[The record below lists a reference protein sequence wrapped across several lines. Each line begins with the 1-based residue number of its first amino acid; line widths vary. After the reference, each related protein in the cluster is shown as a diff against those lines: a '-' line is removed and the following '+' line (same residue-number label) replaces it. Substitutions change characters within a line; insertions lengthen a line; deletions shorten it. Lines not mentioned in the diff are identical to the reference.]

1 MIKIVYNIKE
11 NAVTIEG
18 HAHSAEYGHDLVCA
32 AVSALALTLAT
43 NVEYMQMHGAVEDAV
58 INLTEGRAEISCK
71 VANSEHKAHIRQMFT
86 HICVGFEALS
96 ERYPKFITYDIE
108 G

>member
-1 MIKIVYNIKE
+1 MIKIVYNIQE
-11 NAVTIEG
+11 NAVSIEG

-43 NVEYMQMHGAVEDAV
+43 NVEYMQMHGAVEDSV
-58 INLTEGRAEISCK
+58 INLAEGHAEIRCTAK
-71 VANSEHKAHIRQMFT
+71 GSEYTASIKQMFV
-86 HICVGFEALS
+86 HICVGFEVLS
-96 ERYPKFITYDIE
+96 EQYPKFITYDIQ